1 MDKINFQDIQAEHIN
16 RYQLVPVPG
25 TTDQFDVVPVRGSV
39 TNEGT
44 PVRALE
50 LNQLQENIED
60 GFISVSGGQL
70 KGDLVPYGTSI
81 NLGSSGARWQ
91 MVCANTINA
100 SNGAFTN
107 LMVNSQGV
115 WHAGNLKVS
124 HADLTLQNGWTGTGH
139 EAQLIGNVVTVR
151 LHGYGSTTA
160 AGTVLCALPENMRPS
175 ADTLLVG
182 EAMMRGNTKVR
193 CAQQFIVYPNGNL
206 TIGDGICFDG
216 TTLFTGDAWLAIS
229 ASYIL

>member
-107 LMVNSQGV
+107 LMVNSQSV
-115 WHAGNLKVS
+115 WHAGNLQI
-124 HADLTLQNGWTGTGH
+124 A
-139 EAQLIGNVVTVR
+139 I
-151 LHGYGSTTA
+151 
-160 AGTVLCALPENMRPS
+160 GTVSITPSTATTPASQVVSFGKTFSAPPNVILTATNSENAHVFSWSTSNITTTQFTAHVSNSAGAYPS
-175 ADTLLVG
+175 YANWV
-182 EAMMRGNTKVR
+182 A
-193 CAQQFIVYPNGNL
+193 
-206 TIGDGICFDG
+206 IGI
-216 TTLFTGDAWLAIS
+216 
-229 ASYIL
+229 